1 MRIASVA
8 LLPMAVALAAC
19 TTELGPTQ
27 SELRANW
34 DAQNVFPQNYKTDL
48 LAFLR
53 TYLNNPVGIRS
64 ASVSAPVLKK
74 AGPGERYVVC
84 ITYNARDTFGKYTG
98 PKEAVAVFV
107 SGKLDRFAELG
118 RERSQTGEAEGEA
131 SAERQRAPREM
142 CKDAT
147 FAPFPELE
155 ALRR

>member
-1 MRIASVA
+1 MRITGGA
-8 LLPMAVALAAC
+8 LLLTSAVLAGC

>member
-1 MRIASVA
+1 MRIAGGA
-8 LLPMAVALAAC
+8 LLLMSTVLAGC

-27 SELRANW
+27 AELRSNW

-84 ITYNARDTFGKYTG
+84 VTYNARDTFGKYTG

>member
-8 LLPMAVALAAC
+8 LLPMAVAMAAC

-27 SELRANW
+27 AELRSNW

-53 TYLNNPVGIRS
+53 TYLNNPAGIRA

-84 ITYNARDTFGKYTG
+84 VTYNARDTFGKYTG

>member
-1 MRIASVA
+1 MRITGGA
-8 LLPMAVALAAC
+8 LLLTSAVLAGC

-27 SELRANW
+27 AELRSNW

-84 ITYNARDTFGKYTG
+84 ITYNGRDTFGKYTG

>member
-27 SELRANW
+27 AELRSNW

>member
-1 MRIASVA
+1 MRITGGA
-8 LLPMAVALAAC
+8 LLLTSAVLAGC

-27 SELRANW
+27 AELRSNW

-118 RERSQTGEAEGEA
+118 RERQQTGEAEGEA

>member
-74 AGPGERYVVC
+74 VGPGERYVVC
-84 ITYNARDTFGKYTG
+84 VTYNARDTFGKYTG

>member
-27 SELRANW
+27 AELRANW

-53 TYLNNPVGIRS
+53 TYLNNPAGIRA

-74 AGPGERYVVC
+74 VGPGERYVVC
-84 ITYNARDTFGKYTG
+84 VTYNARDTFGKYTG
-98 PKEAVAVFV
+98 PKEAMAVFV

-118 RERSQTGEAEGEA
+118 RERPQTGEAEGEA
-131 SAERQRAPREM
+131 SAERQRAPREI
-142 CKDAT
+142 CKGAT

>member
-53 TYLNNPVGIRS
+53 TYLNNPAGIRA

-74 AGPGERYVVC
+74 VGPGERYVVC
-84 ITYNARDTFGKYTG
+84 VTYNARDTFGKYTG
-98 PKEAVAVFV
+98 PKEAMAVFV

-118 RERSQTGEAEGEA
+118 RERQQTGEAEGEA
-131 SAERQRAPREM
+131 SAERQRVPREM